1 MEVTMELSLA
11 TLQEQVLQ
19 DLSEDV
25 QDLLEDECLVEA
37 YLTAY
42 RDIMENQSFR
52 Y

>member
-11 TLQEQVLQ
+11 ALQEQVLQ
-19 DLSEDV
+19 DL
-25 QDLLEDECLVEA
+25 LEDDCLVEA

>member
-19 DLSEDV
+19 DL
-25 QDLLEDECLVEA
+25 LEDECLVEA

-42 RDIMENQSFR
+42 RDIIENQSFC

>member
-11 TLQEQVLQ
+11 ALQEQVSQ
-19 DLSEDV
+19 N
-25 QDLLEDECLVEA
+25 LLEDDCLVEA

>member
-11 TLQEQVLQ
+11 ALQEQVFQ
-19 DLSEDV
+19 DV
-25 QDLLEDECLVEA
+25 LEDDCLVEA